1 MQDHDPSD
9 ISPKIFY
16 KSTKKNESYHPDN
29 DWRCGLI
36 NKQVKNLGK
45 IQILEF
51 SKTRDLYLY
60 PAEDSFHTKLE
71 GSN

>member
-9 ISPKIFY
+9 ISTKNF
-16 KSTKKNESYHPDN
+16 KSTEKNESYHPDI

-36 NKQVKNLGK
+36 KKHVKNLGK
-45 IQILEF
+45 IPGTYII
-51 SKTRDLYLY
+51 Y
-60 PAEDSFHTKLE
+60 PAEDSFHAKLE

>member
-1 MQDHDPSD
+1 MRVIIQIGRD
-9 ISPKIFY
+9 I
-16 KSTKKNESYHPDN
+16 

-36 NKQVKNLGK
+36 KKHVKNLEKEKYKYWNSEKYKYWNSAKPGTY
-45 IQILEF
+45 II
-51 SKTRDLYLY
+51 Y

>member
-1 MQDHDPSD
+1 MTQV
-9 ISPKIFY
+9 IYLPKFF
-16 KSTKKNESYHPDN
+16 KSTEKNESYHPDI

-36 NKQVKNLGK
+36 KKHVKNLGK

-51 SKTRDLYLY
+51 SKPGTYIIY
-60 PAEDSFHTKLE
+60 PAEDSFHAKLE